1 MKYKKILLAL
11 ELIEGE
17 LDDAFYQLPEYNA
30 NSGTRDAIDCA
41 RSELYCLKD
50 DIERALL
57 DEDKVISGKELE
69 EVMNTS
75 PTLAKLL

>member
-11 ELIEGE
+11 EMIEGE

-30 NSGTRDAIDCA
+30 NSSARDSIDCA

-50 DIERALL
+50 DIEKAIL
-57 DEDKVISGKELE
+57 DENQKVTLD

>member
-30 NSGTRDAIDCA
+30 NSGTRAAIDCA
-41 RSELYCLKD
+41 RRVVLS
-50 DIERALL
+50 
-57 DEDKVISGKELE
+57 
-69 EVMNTS
+69 
-75 PTLAKLL
+75 

>member
-50 DIERALL
+50 DIERAIL
-57 DEDKVISGKELE
+57 DESSTFGGDTGVDADFGMK
-69 EVMNTS
+69 
-75 PTLAKLL
+75 